1 MEYFWQGVEYLQ
13 RKCVE
18 DFGISWPN
26 PSKTWTIFNNWVIL
40 AELNS
45 SLSIQTTFFSC
56 RKTQP

>member
-26 PSKTWTIFNNWVIL
+26 PSKTWTIFI
-40 AELNS
+40 
-45 SLSIQTTFFSC
+45 
-56 RKTQP
+56 